1 MTMKIFHCRAF
12 YMWSIFTLCH
22 IYFYSDTK
30 ILFTWLVSPETRML
44 YCSKNSR
51 GFCYCFVFFTLKCSL
66 DSVLQ
71 NVLSSDQT
79 FNPPDNKDFWSCT
92 CILNMLISKYFWFQI
107 VQTNCFRWLNVIS
120 YYVAISD
127 CPWNLISVFC
137 TLKYTRAP
145 PHAHTLGNLSKLWHF
160 YLLSRSTQVC
170 YKSPSSLPVSLLCW
184 SGDPTAQHEAPPPS
198 GAART
203 AR

>member
-1 MTMKIFHCRAF
+1 M
-12 YMWSIFTLCH
+12 L
-22 IYFYSDTK
+22 
-30 ILFTWLVSPETRML
+30 LF
-44 YCSKNSR
+44 C
-51 GFCYCFVFFTLKCSL
+51 FFTLKCSL

-79 FNPPDNKDFWSCT
+79 FNPPENKDFWSCT